1 MEIGKKKINFQV
13 ALSIFFSATILIYF
27 FYGFYTNE
35 NSAGAGPYDFELI
48 WKNLQ
53 LLKQNTFSN
62 LDNALYNDSRPP
74 LAYIIHIYLN
84 PFVQN
89 KEDLIPFPEEEKITS
104 QIMQKGLQEGVFLYP
119 GGTGVYRDII
129 CLGPAFIVEDSD
141 IDLMVDVAENSIKYV
156 TERY

>member
-1 MEIGKKKINFQV
+1 MEIGKKKINFQE

-84 PFVQN
+84 PFIQN
-89 KEDLIPFPEEEKITS
+89 KEDFRLSVLLISLVVPILF
-104 QIMQKGLQEGVFLYP
+104 FF
-119 GGTGVYRDII
+119 
-129 CLGPAFIVEDSD
+129 CLRKNF
-141 IDLMVDVAENSIKYV
+141 
-156 TERY
+156 